1 MKKRQISRLKAYE
14 TDASRIKGKVSSVI
28 FPKTVMEVREA
39 VVRAERIVS
48 RGGGSGFSGGAI
60 SLNGE
65 DVILNLSS
73 LDGIGNFDLERR
85 YIEVEAGVIL
95 SDLQDYLEKYGLEL
109 PINLTSRRIC
119 TIGGMIATNAFGSRV
134 QKYGRMANWIRW
146 VEVVDGNGEVNR
158 SGATELS
165 DYVGMEGIT
174 GVIVKACLNLFP
186 IKKRS
191 ASLFEF
197 NTFEEVLLKVSSLK
211 REQNISMIEFLDLR
225 ISKFLGLKSC
235 YNLIVE
241 YEGSLEGN
249 EGITDYKYEDLMELL
264 DRIYSVVA
272 IGGYTRIEDIKILG
286 NRIPSLIEWFERRGI
301 PYFGHLGVGVIHPC
315 FNRDQEKYIL
325 EMIKIVKRL
334 GGQISGAYGIG
345 LLKKEFVEINDL
357 KIWTNVKRRTDPQ
370 NKFNIG
376 KVI

>member
-39 VVRAERIVS
+39 IVRAERIVS
-48 RGGGSGFSGGAI
+48 RGGGSGFSGGA
-60 SLNGE
+60 SCLNGE

-95 SDLQDYLEKYGLEL
+95 SDLQDYLEKYRLEL
-109 PINLTSRRIC
+109 PINLISGRVC

-146 VEVVDGNGEVNR
+146 VEVVNDNGEVNR
-158 SGATELS
+158 NGTTELS

-174 GVIVKACLNLFP
+174 GVIVRACLNLVP
-186 IKKRS
+186 IKKRN

-197 NTFEEVLLKVSSLK
+197 DTFEEVLLKVSLLK
-211 REQNISMIEFLDLR
+211 REQNISMVEFLDPK

-235 YNLIVE
+235 YNLVVE
-241 YEGSLEGN
+241 YEGLLGDE
-249 EGITDYKYEDLMELL
+249 EFEDYKYDDLMEIL
-264 DRIYSVVA
+264 DKIYSAVS
-272 IGGYTRIEDIKILG
+272 IEGYTRIEDIKILG
-286 NRIPSLIEWFERRGI
+286 NKMPSLTEWFERKGI

-315 FNRDQEKYIL
+315 FNHDQEKYIL

>member
-1 MKKRQISRLKAYE
+1 MKKRQINRLKAYE
-14 TDASRIKGKVSSVI
+14 TDASRIKGKVSNVI

-39 VVRAERIVS
+39 IVRAERIVP
-48 RGGGSGFSGGAI
+48 RGGGTGFSGGAI
-60 SLNGE
+60 SLNGS
-65 DVILNLSS
+65 DVILNLSG

-95 SDLQDYLEKYGLEL
+95 SDLQDYLEKYGLEF
-109 PINLTSRRIC
+109 PINLTSGRVC

-134 QKYGRMANWIRW
+134 QKYGRMANWVRW
-146 VEVVDGNGEVNR
+146 IEVVDGNGEVNR
-158 SGATELS
+158 SGTTELS

-174 GVIVKACLNLFP
+174 GVIVRACLNLVP
-186 IKKRS
+186 IKKRN

-197 NTFEEVLLKVSSLK
+197 DTFEKALLKVSSLK
-211 REQNISMIEFLDLR
+211 RDQNVSMIEFLDQR
-225 ISKFLGLKSC
+225 ISKFLGFKSC

-241 YEGSLEGN
+241 YEGFLSEDKEFL
-249 EGITDYKYEDLMELL
+249 DYKYNNLMEVL
-264 DRIYSVVA
+264 DKIYSVVSME
-272 IGGYTRIEDIKILG
+272 GYTRIEDIKVLG
-286 NRIPSLIEWFERRGI
+286 NRMPSLIEWFERRGI
-301 PYFGHLGVGVIHPC
+301 PFFGHLGVGVIHPC
-315 FNRDQEKYIL
+315 FNHDQEKYIP
-325 EMIKIVKRL
+325 EMIKIVKRF

-345 LLKKEFVEINDL
+345 LLKREFVEINDL